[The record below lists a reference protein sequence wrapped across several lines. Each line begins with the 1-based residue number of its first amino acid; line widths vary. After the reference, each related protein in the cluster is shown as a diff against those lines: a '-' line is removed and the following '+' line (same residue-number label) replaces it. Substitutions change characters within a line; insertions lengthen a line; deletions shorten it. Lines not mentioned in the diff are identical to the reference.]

1 MTDKKA
7 KIITAALSVIVFGTV
22 ALLGSGAIPKPVPV
36 PAIVFS
42 FPKCIAIINATC
54 SLVLIASFLAIK
66 NRKISVHK
74 FFNYTAMILSAV
86 FLVLY
91 IATHFFIPDTRF
103 GDTDHNGIV
112 DEAEKAAAGGRYI
125 YYVIL
130 LSHIFLAAIVLP
142 LVLMS
147 FHYGRT
153 NSLAKHKKLT
163 RYSFPIWLY
172 VTITGVVVYLMIQPY
187 YAFNN

>member
-7 KIITAALSVIVFGTV
+7 KIITAILSVIVFGVV
-22 ALLGSGAIPKPVPV
+22 ALLGSGAIPKPTP

-54 SLVLIASFLAIK
+54 SLVLIASFISIK
-66 NRKISVHK
+66 NKKISLHK
-74 FFNYTAMILSAV
+74 FFNYTAMALSAV

-103 GDTDHNGIV
+103 GDTDHNGV
-112 DEAEKAAAGGRYI
+112 LDEVEKIAAGGGRYV

-130 LSHIFLAAIVLP
+130 LTHIFLAAIVLP

-153 NSLAKHKKLT
+153 NSIVKHRKLT

-172 VTITGVVVYLMIQPY
+172 VTITGVVVYLMIQPF